1 MNYIET
7 RKLILQALY
16 SDNVLHDLLVL
27 KGGNALSLIYKV
39 GGRSSLDLDFS
50 INNDFDNIEDISN
63 RIEITLKDTFSSH
76 DIFVFD
82 YTFSKKPKKT
92 DQEWW
97 GGYRA
102 EFKLIPVSLAEEL
115 DYNHNLLQRRS
126 LTIDPGSDKRKYIIE
141 ISKFEYIDNPTHKN
155 FEGIDIKVYPPL
167 LLAAEK
173 LRALLQQHNSYTQI
187 SKETK
192 RSRGRDLYDIWE
204 ICDYFAIKLD
214 AHIDTIQAVF
224 DAKKVDMSLLNDLK
238 SVKSLHRET
247 WGDVENSV
255 EKYLESYDYYFDYI
269 EIIAKNLYSQWVKN
283 SPWFIE

>member
-7 RKLILQALY
+7 RILILHALF
-16 SDNVLHDLLVL
+16 SDDVLHDLLVL
-27 KGGNALSLIYKV
+27 KGGNALSLIYKI
-39 GGRSSLDLDFS
+39 GGRTTLDLDFS
-50 INNDFDNIEDISN
+50 INKDFENVEDISN
-63 RIEITLKDTFSSH
+63 RIGKNLKKSFSSRG
-76 DIFVFD
+76 ILVFD

-102 EFKLIPVSLAEEL
+102 EFKLIPISLAEEL
-115 DYNHNLLQRRS
+115 DYDHNLLQRQS
-126 LTIDPGSDKRKYIIE
+126 LTIYPGSDKRKYTIE
-141 ISKFEYIDNPTHKN
+141 ISKFEYIENPAYKN
-155 FEGIDIKVYPPL
+155 FEGVDIKVYPPL

-192 RSRGRDLYDIWE
+192 KSGGRDLYDIWV

-214 AHIDTIQAVF
+214 AHLDTIQAVF
-224 DAKKVDMSLLNDLK
+224 EAKKVDMSLLNDLI
-238 SVKSLHRET
+238 SVKSLHSET

-255 EKYLESYDYYFDYI
+255 QHNLESYDYYFNYV
-269 EIIAKNLYSQWVKN
+269 EIIAKNLYSRWMKN
-283 SPWFIE
+283 SP